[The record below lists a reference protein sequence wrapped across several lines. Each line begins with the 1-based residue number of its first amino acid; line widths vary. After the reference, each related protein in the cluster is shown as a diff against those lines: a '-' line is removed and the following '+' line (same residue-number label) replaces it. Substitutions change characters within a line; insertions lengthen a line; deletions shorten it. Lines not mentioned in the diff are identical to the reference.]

1 MTRVALRSVRT
12 HIGQFLLTVLAVVL
26 GVTFLSGTLALRGV
40 LSDTF
45 SALTSSTM
53 TADLYVTGQP
63 IRGQSNNDGSIMTE
77 RIDAS
82 LAETIAGVDGVESAH
97 PYSSAPATLVGAD
110 DTPVTSTGAPT
121 MVLPFYSGEPGR
133 TIVAGTAPTGRDQ
146 IVLESDALKR
156 SGLSVGDTTHLVLN
170 GVPTEVRVVGEFTY
184 GTSMAGATIVGIDP
198 TWFMEGTAAGS
209 ASAAGAADAVGSAG
223 PKVTSIA
230 VYLADGADA
239 AAVRHQISTLLPDGA
254 RLQTRAERLDE
265 QNEYIESILGY
276 VQTFLLVFVVLAM
289 FVGSFI
295 IMNTF
300 AMSVRQRQKEF
311 ALLRAVGASPTS
323 VFATV
328 LLQAV
333 VVGLAGSLIGVAGG
347 AGLTRL
353 FVIGL
358 EAYGM
363 PLPGGVPVTVGVV
376 AVSLV
381 VGLLVTIIGALLP
394 ARDAALTPPVEA
406 MRGTSGA
413 REKPLRLRGTLGMLM
428 AAAGLAG
435 AIAAWV
441 RADLPHRSA
450 VLGIGAGALVLGL
463 LVASPVLARR
473 TIAVLAIPL
482 RLVRPVG
489 RLAARNLAAAPRR
502 TAATSAALVVGMA
515 LVCAGA
521 IIASSMRA
529 SISDIVNDSMHADLM
544 VRTPVNST
552 QLVPLPADMTERIG
566 ELDSVEATTGYT
578 AYTDTVTKP
587 DGSEDTGYV
596 VAVDPQRYPEFY
608 DPNVTAGSFDSLDAT
623 HVAAFANSGLQLGDE
638 VTVTGPTGSVTATVS
653 AIADSKGIVGTLYTT
668 PQLAAAVGSWST
680 RTTGDPEQV
689 LASPLGVFVHV
700 RDGADIDAVKSEIQ
714 RIIAPTYVFEVVD
727 AGELSDQVGQRADTM
742 LAVLYALLGLSLV
755 IAVLGIV
762 NTLVLSVSE
771 RTREIGLMRAVGLGR
786 AQVSGEIICES
797 VLTAVYGT
805 VLGGGVGVLLAGALR
820 SVLADQGLARLVI
833 PWSQL
838 AVMLASAIVVGVLAA
853 LWPAARAVRLP
864 VLEAIASE

>member
-353 FVIGL
+353 LVIGL

-376 AVSLV
+376 AVSIV

-566 ELDSVEATTGYT
+566 ELDGVEATTGYT

-805 VLGGGVGVLLAGALR
+805 VLGGGIGVLLAGALR